1 MCEDSGGKSA
11 YSMGLLIILF
21 ASLWLGCGSD
31 DEQENE
37 GTPDRIVGNDMAEMV
52 LIPAGEF
59 EMGDPFNEGTTYERP
74 VHTVFLD
81 DFYIDVYE
89 VTNAM
94 YVKFLNAMGKH
105 VGDTGHIWL
114 DMGDGD
120 EMIERVGEQYRPK
133 ARFEE
138 YAVVEVSW
146 YGASAYAQWAGK
158 RLPTEAEWEK
168 AARGSQV
175 GERYPW
181 GDDDP
186 DGSQCNF
193 ADKHTSY
200 SWSDQ
205 NADDGYQKTA
215 PVGVYPPNG
224 YELYDIAGNVWEWCV
239 DELDVEFYENSP
251 KENPVSGGLTLFMPN
266 NFTTVTERRIL
277 RGGSWHS
284 TPEILRVAYRNS
296 NEPAVTLSYV
306 GFRCVVP
313 VDP

>member
-1 MCEDSGGKSA
+1 MCEDSDRKSA
-11 YSMGLLIILF
+11 WGMRLLIILI

-31 DEQENE
+31 DEQEN
-37 GTPDRIVGNDMAEMV
+37 GDQPDKIVGNDNAEMV

-74 VHTVFLD
+74 VHTVSLD
-81 DFYIDVYE
+81 AFYIDVYE

-94 YVKFLNAMGKH
+94 YAKFLNAMGKH

-114 DMGDGD
+114 DIGDGD
-120 EMIERVGEQYRPK
+120 EMIELVGGQYQPK
-133 ARFEE
+133 AGFED

-168 AARGSQV
+168 AARGGQV

-181 GDDDP
+181 GNDDP
-186 DGSQCNF
+186 DGSQCNY
-193 ADKHTSY
+193 ADKNTSY

-205 NADDGYQKTA
+205 SADDGYQTTA
-215 PVGVYPPNG
+215 PVGLYPPNG

-251 KENPVSGGLTLFMPN
+251 KENPVSGGATLLMPD
-266 NFTTVTERRIL
+266 NFNSIRERRIL

-284 TPEILRVAYRNS
+284 TPEILRAAYRYS
-296 NEPAVTLSYV
+296 SEPAVTLSYF
-306 GFRCVVP
+306 GFRCVMP
-313 VDP
+313 VEP

>member
-1 MCEDSGGKSA
+1 MHEDSDEKPV
-11 YSMGLLIILF
+11 YNMGLLIIFL

-31 DEQENE
+31 DNQENR
-37 GTPDRIVGNDMAEMV
+37 DRPNKIVGNDNAEMV

-74 VHTVFLD
+74 VHTVLVD

-94 YVKFLNAMGKH
+94 YADFLNAVGKH
-105 VGDTGHIWL
+105 VGETGHIWL
-114 DMGDGD
+114 DIGDGD
-120 EMIERVGEQYRPK
+120 EMIELIGGQYRPK
-133 ARFEE
+133 AQFEG

-168 AARGSQV
+168 AARG
-175 GERYPW
+175 GHIRERYPW
-181 GDDDP
+181 GDDAP

-193 ADKHTSY
+193 ADKNTSY
-200 SWSDQ
+200 SWSDP
-205 NADDGYQKTA
+205 NADDGYQTTA
-215 PVGVYPPNG
+215 PVGLYPPNG
-224 YELYDIAGNVWEWCV
+224 YGLYDIAGNVWEWCV

-251 KENPVSGGLTLFMPN
+251 IENPVSGGDTLLMPD
-266 NFTTVTERRIL
+266 NFNSIRERRIL

-284 TPEILRVAYRNS
+284 TPEILRVAYRYS
-296 NEPAVTLSYV
+296 SEPAVTLSYF

>member
-1 MCEDSGGKSA
+1 MCEDSDRKSA
-11 YSMGLLIILF
+11 WGMRLLIILI

-31 DEQENE
+31 DEQEN
-37 GTPDRIVGNDMAEMV
+37 GDQPDKIVGNDNAEMV

-74 VHTVFLD
+74 VHTVSLD
-81 DFYIDVYE
+81 AFYIDVYE

-94 YVKFLNAMGKH
+94 YAKFLNAMGKH

-114 DMGDGD
+114 DIGDGD
-120 EMIERVGEQYRPK
+120 EMIELVGGQYQPK
-133 ARFEE
+133 AGFED

-168 AARGSQV
+168 AARGGQV

-181 GDDDP
+181 GNDEP
-186 DGSQCNF
+186 DGSQCNY
-193 ADKHTSY
+193 ADKNTSY

-205 NADDGYQKTA
+205 SADDGYQTTA
-215 PVGVYPPNG
+215 PVGLYPPNG

-251 KENPVSGGLTLFMPN
+251 KENPVSGGATLLMPD
-266 NFTTVTERRIL
+266 NFNSIRERRIL

-284 TPEILRVAYRNS
+284 TPEILRAAYRYS
-296 NEPAVTLSYV
+296 SEPAVTLSYF
-306 GFRCVVP
+306 GFRCVMP
-313 VDP
+313 VEP

>member
-1 MCEDSGGKSA
+1 MREDSSRKSA
-11 YSMGLLIILF
+11 YSMGLLIILL

-31 DEQENE
+31 EQES
-37 GTPDRIVGNDMAEMV
+37 GDTPDKIVGDDMAEMV

-81 DFYIDVYE
+81 DFYVDVYE

-94 YVKFLNAMGKH
+94 YAKFLNEVGKH
-105 VGDTGHIWL
+105 IGDTGHIWL
-114 DMGDGD
+114 DIGDGD
-120 EMIERVGEQYRPK
+120 EMIELVGGQYRPK
-133 ARFEE
+133 AGFEE

-168 AARGSQV
+168 AARGGQV
-175 GERYPW
+175 RERYPW
-181 GDDDP
+181 GDDEP
-186 DGSQCNF
+186 DGSQCNY
-193 ADKHTSY
+193 ADKNTSY

-205 NADDGYQKTA
+205 NADDGYQTTA
-215 PVGVYPPNG
+215 PVGLYPPNG

-251 KENPVSGGLTLFMPN
+251 KENPVSGGLALLMPD
-266 NFTTVTERRIL
+266 NFNSIRERRIL

-284 TPEILRVAYRNS
+284 TPEILRVAYRYS
-296 NEPAVTLSYV
+296 SEPAVTLSYF
-306 GFRCVVP
+306 GFRCVMP
-313 VDP
+313 VEP

>member
-11 YSMGLLIILF
+11 YSLGLLIILF

-94 YVKFLNAMGKH
+94 YAKFLNAMGKH

-120 EMIERVGEQYRPK
+120 EMIEWVGGQYQPK
-133 ARFEE
+133 AGFEE

-168 AARGSQV
+168 AARGGQV
-175 GERYPW
+175 EERYPW

>member
-1 MCEDSGGKSA
+1 MRENAGGKSA
-11 YSMGLLIILF
+11 YNIGLLIILI
-21 ASLWLGCGSD
+21 ASLWMGCGSD
-31 DEQENE
+31 DEQEN
-37 GTPDRIVGNDMAEMV
+37 GDHPDKIVGNDNAEMV

-74 VHTVFLD
+74 VHTVFVD

-94 YVKFLNAMGKH
+94 YAKFLNAMGKH

-114 DMGDGD
+114 DIGDGD
-120 EMIERVGEQYRPK
+120 EMIELVGGQYQSK
-133 ARFEE
+133 AGFED

-168 AARGSQV
+168 AARGGQV

-181 GDDDP
+181 GNDDP
-186 DGSQCNF
+186 DGSQCNY
-193 ADKHTSY
+193 ADKNTSY

-205 NADDGYQKTA
+205 NADDGYQTTA
-215 PVGVYPPNG
+215 PVGLYPPNG

-251 KENPVSGGLTLFMPN
+251 KENPVSGGTTLLMPD
-266 NFTTVTERRIL
+266 NFNSIRERRIL

-284 TPEILRVAYRNS
+284 TPEILRAAYRYS
-296 NEPAVTLSYV
+296 SEPAVTLSYF
-306 GFRCVVP
+306 GFRCVMP
-313 VDP
+313 VEP

>member
-1 MCEDSGGKSA
+1 MCEDSGRKSVD
-11 YSMGLLIILF
+11 GIRLLIILI

-31 DEQENE
+31 DEQEN
-37 GTPDRIVGNDMAEMV
+37 GDHPDKIVGNDNAEMI

-74 VHTVFLD
+74 VHTVFVD

-94 YVKFLNAMGKH
+94 YAKFLNAMGKH

-114 DMGDGD
+114 DIGDGD
-120 EMIERVGEQYRPK
+120 EMIELVGGQYQSK
-133 ARFEE
+133 AGFED

-168 AARGSQV
+168 AARGGQI

-186 DGSQCNF
+186 DGSQCNY
-193 ADKHTSY
+193 ADKNTSY

-205 NADDGYQKTA
+205 NADDGYQTTA
-215 PVGVYPPNG
+215 PVGLYPPNG

-251 KENPVSGGLTLFMPN
+251 KENPVSGGTTLLMPD
-266 NFTTVTERRIL
+266 NFNSIRERRIL

-284 TPEILRVAYRNS
+284 TPEILRAAYRYS
-296 NEPAVTLSYV
+296 SEPAVTLSYF
-306 GFRCVVP
+306 GFRCVMP
-313 VDP
+313 VEP

>member
-1 MCEDSGGKSA
+1 MREDSGRKSA
-11 YSMGLLIILF
+11 YSMELLFILL

-31 DEQENE
+31 DEPEN
-37 GTPDRIVGNDMAEMV
+37 GDHPDKIVGNDNAEMV

-74 VHTVFLD
+74 VHAVFID

-94 YVKFLNAMGKH
+94 YAKFLNAMGKH
-105 VGDTGHIWL
+105 VGNTGHIWL
-114 DMGDGD
+114 DIGDGD
-120 EMIERVGEQYRPK
+120 EMIESVGGQYRAK
-133 ARFEE
+133 AGFEE

-146 YGASAYAQWAGK
+146 YGAAAYAQWAGK

-168 AARGSQV
+168 AARGGQV
-175 GERYPW
+175 RERYPW
-181 GDDDP
+181 GDDEP
-186 DGSQCNF
+186 DGSQCNY
-193 ADKHTSY
+193 ADKNTSY
-200 SWSDQ
+200 SWSDP
-205 NADDGYQKTA
+205 NADDGYQTTA
-215 PVGVYPPNG
+215 PVGLYPPNG

-251 KENPVSGGLTLFMPN
+251 KENPVSGGITLLMPD
-266 NFTTVTERRIL
+266 NFNSIKERRIL

-284 TPEILRVAYRNS
+284 TPEILRVAYRYS
-296 NEPAVTLSYV
+296 SEPAVTLSYF
-306 GFRCVVP
+306 GFRCVMP

>member
-1 MCEDSGGKSA
+1 
-11 YSMGLLIILF
+11 
-21 ASLWLGCGSD
+21 
-31 DEQENE
+31 
-37 GTPDRIVGNDMAEMV
+37 MAEMV
-52 LIPAGEF
+52 LIPAGQF
-59 EMGDPFNEGTTYERP
+59 EMGDSFNEGTTYERP

-94 YVKFLNAMGKH
+94 YAKFLNAMEKH

-114 DMGDGD
+114 DIGDGD
-120 EMIERVGEQYRPK
+120 EMIEWVGGQYQSK
-133 ARFEE
+133 AGFEE

-146 YGASAYAQWAGK
+146 YGAAAYAQWAGK

-168 AARGSQV
+168 AARGGQV

-205 NADDGYQKTA
+205 NVDDGYQTTA
-215 PVGVYPPNG
+215 PVGLYPPNG

-251 KENPVSGGLTLFMPN
+251 KENPVSGRVTLLMPD
-266 NFTTVTERRIL
+266 NFNSITERRIL

-284 TPEILRVAYRNS
+284 TPEILRAAYRNS

-313 VDP
+313 ADP

>member
-1 MCEDSGGKSA
+1 MRKHSGGKLA
-11 YSMGLLIILF
+11 YSVGILIICI

-31 DEQENE
+31 DEPENE
-37 GTPDRIVGNDMAEMV
+37 IPPDRIVGNDMAEMV

-59 EMGDPFNEGTTYERP
+59 EMGDSFNEGTTYERP
-74 VHTVFLD
+74 VHAVFLD

-94 YVKFLNAMGKH
+94 YAKFLNAMGKH

-114 DMGDGD
+114 DIGDGD

-133 ARFEE
+133 AGFEE

-146 YGASAYAQWAGK
+146 YGAAAYAQWAGK

-168 AARGSQV
+168 AARGGQV
-175 GERYPW
+175 SDRYPW
-181 GDDDP
+181 GNDEP
-186 DGSQCNF
+186 NGSQCNY
-193 ADKHTSY
+193 ADKNTSY
-200 SWSDQ
+200 SWSDP
-205 NADDGYQKTA
+205 NADDGYQTTA
-215 PVGVYPPNG
+215 PVGLYPPNG

-239 DELDVEFYENSP
+239 DELDVDFYENSP
-251 KENPVSGGLTLFMPN
+251 KENPVSGGITLLMSD
-266 NFTTVTERRIL
+266 NFNSIKERRIL

-284 TPEILRVAYRNS
+284 TPEILRVAYRYS
-296 NEPAVTLSYV
+296 SEPAVTLSYF

>member
-11 YSMGLLIILF
+11 YSMGLLLILL
-21 ASLWLGCGSD
+21 ALLWLGCGSD
-31 DEQENE
+31 EQEN
-37 GTPDRIVGNDMAEMV
+37 GDAPDSIVGKDMAEMV

-94 YVKFLNAMGKH
+94 YAKFLNAIGKH

-114 DMGDGD
+114 DIGDGD
-120 EMIERVGEQYRPK
+120 EMIEWVGGQYRPK
-133 ARFEE
+133 AGFEE

-146 YGASAYAQWAGK
+146 YGAAAYAQWAGK

-168 AARGSQV
+168 AARGGQV

-205 NADDGYQKTA
+205 NADDGYQTTA
-215 PVGVYPPNG
+215 PVGIYPPNDYG
-224 YELYDIAGNVWEWCV
+224 LYESLETYG
-239 DELDVEFYENSP
+239 
-251 KENPVSGGLTLFMPN
+251 SG
-266 NFTTVTERRIL
+266 
-277 RGGSWHS
+277 
-284 TPEILRVAYRNS
+284 A
-296 NEPAVTLSYV
+296 
-306 GFRCVVP
+306 
-313 VDP
+313 